1 VELRIQQGE
10 YLCRTKTVSTKRTQW
25 AERHVE
31 EFLGLPLVR
40 EFVLRSPQTID
51 GTQKEVADHLILH
64 GGGGILMSQK
74 CQEDPAS
81 RDETRTGLWAR
92 KNAKGAARQLVGAL
106 RAGPRAIWCD
116 HPRRGRVE
124 FPAGLPPI
132 THGIVLTEVFQPVDL
147 NPDAADLPLS
157 CDGVPITYMSVNDFL
172 NLAVELRTVPEL
184 IAYLDARR
192 SLPIPDQRRIGSERP
207 LFEFYLLEDG
217 SLQGCA
223 GISDAVVAVAAQEDR
238 LREALA
244 RKKESDVYSGL
255 FEHVA
260 DALATRAPDFAEDLT
275 PEWSALFD
283 QGPQLSNYLQLQEI
297 IAGLRLRERAML
309 GKAFDETS
317 KAVAGKAEAFVYR
330 AMHFDARDEVF
341 VVGASRNIGRPEL
354 YKRMETLMRAAMTA
368 YGKTRCF
375 IVIDR
380 DSAGYEVGLSRPGF
394 SPTLTDYELA
404 ERLFGRLKMTSG
416 TVGLVP

>member
-1 VELRIQQGE
+1 VQTENSLNQ
-10 YLCRTKTVSTKRTQW
+10 RTQW

-40 EFVLRSPQTID
+40 EFVLRSLQTID

-64 GGGGILMSQK
+64 REGGILISQK
-74 CQEDPAS
+74 CQDAPRA
-81 RDETRTGLWAR
+81 RDETKTELWAR

-106 RAGPRAIWCD
+106 RAGSRPIWCD

-124 FPAGLPPI
+124 FPAGLPAI
-132 THGIVLTEVFQPVDL
+132 THGIVLTEVFQPVEL
-147 NPDAADLPLS
+147 HPDAADLPLS
-157 CDGVPITYMSVNDFL
+157 CDGIPITYLSVNDFL

-192 SLPIPDQRRIGSERP
+192 GLPIPDQRRIGSERP
-207 LFEFYLLEDG
+207 LFEFYLVEDG

-223 GISDAVVAVAAQEDR
+223 GISDAAVAVAAQEHR
-238 LREALA
+238 LIGALA
-244 RKKESDVYSGL
+244 RKKESDLYSGL

-260 DALATRAPDFAEDLT
+260 DALAARAPNYAADLP
-275 PEWSALFD
+275 PEWTALFD
-283 QGPQLSNYLQLQEI
+283 QAPQRSNYLQLQEI

-317 KAVAGKAEAFVYR
+317 KAVEGKSEGFVYR
-330 AMHFDARDEVF
+330 AMHFNARDEVF
-341 VVGASRNIGRPEL
+341 VVGASRNIGRADL
-354 YKRMETLMRAAMTA
+354 YRRMDMLMRAAMTN
-368 YGKTRCF
+368 YGKPRCF
-375 IVIDR
+375 IVVDR

-394 SPTLTDYELA
+394 QPTVTDYELA

-416 TVGLVP
+416 PVGLVP